1 MKIAV
6 LMSTYNGEDYISE
19 QIRSILNQTVSDFT
33 LYIRDDGST
42 DSTVRIINTYS
53 KKDSRIRLIQDDM
66 QNLGPRDSF
75 FRLLNVINADYY
87 FFCDQDD
94 VWKNNKIQIMIERLK
109 DYKND
114 IPLLAYSNLKCI
126 DKNGEKLQGF
136 SSFENMVNTDIK
148 NIDYFQTNN
157 IPGCTMV
164 INKKTA
170 DIFKMGGIK
179 QQLNQEDIQMHD
191 WWIALIAAVF
201 GRIVHVNKTLVYYR
215 QHSNNTLG
223 AGVKRSKI
231 QKIKNVF
238 NMQKKIKLSLNE
250 AIMQTKYFNEVYG
263 KYVNNNM
270 KTFIEKFSN
279 YSSLSFVDKIKF
291 IKKYKLQRY
300 SKKSTLLFRIIFLF

>member
-1 MKIAV
+1 MEIAV
-6 LMSTYNGEDYISE
+6 LMSTYNGEKYVDE
-19 QIRSILNQTVSDFT
+19 QIQSILNQTESDFN

-53 KKDSRIRLIQDDM
+53 KKDSRIRFIQDDM
-66 QNLGPRDSF
+66 QNLGPKDSF
-75 FRLLNVINADYY
+75 FQLLNNVSADYY

-94 VWKNNKIQIMIERLK
+94 IWENNKIQLMMNEL
-109 DYKND
+109 DSYGND

-126 DKNGEKLQGF
+126 DKDGEKIQDF
-136 SSFENMVNTDIK
+136 VSFENMVNTDIK

-170 DIFKMGGIK
+170 DIFKMGGVK
-179 QQLNQEDIQMHD
+179 QQLNQEYIQMHD
-191 WWIALIAAVF
+191 WWIALIAAAF
-201 GRIVHVNKTLVYYR
+201 GRIIHVNKTLVYYR

-238 NMQKKIKLSLNE
+238 NIQKKIKLSLKK
-250 AIMQTKYFNEVYG
+250 AVTQAKYFNEVYG
-263 KYVNNNM
+263 KYINNNM

-279 YSSLSFVDKIKF
+279 YNSLSFIDKIKF